1 MEAKLNDD
9 LIYAFSKIAI
19 MEYLTSGIT
28 SNFDMYISPNP
39 VIQASI
45 DCGFRTV
52 MTGGLNNFTQ
62 TVEEIDECYKK
73 YNGYNPLISYELGF
87 HAEYTCSRELLEGMA
102 SIAKKHQAPVFCHNS
117 ETKKKSKNV
126 WTVMEQLRQF
136 FLTDLECLTTVVV
149 AITASI

>member
-1 MEAKLNDD
+1 MTFLRSFADDLPLDRWLNEKVFPMEAKLNDD

-52 MTGGLNNFTQ
+52 MTGGLNILPRQ
-62 TVEEIDECYKK
+62 LKK
-73 YNGYNPLISYELGF
+73 LMNATRNTMVTIHL
-87 HAEYTCSRELLEGMA
+87 
-102 SIAKKHQAPVFCHNS
+102 
-117 ETKKKSKNV
+117 
-126 WTVMEQLRQF
+126 
-136 FLTDLECLTTVVV
+136 
-149 AITASI
+149 

>member
-73 YNGYNPLISYELGF
+73 YNGYIHVLPGTFRRYGKHCQETSG
-87 HAEYTCSRELLEGMA
+87 TC
-102 SIAKKHQAPVFCHNS
+102 
-117 ETKKKSKNV
+117 
-126 WTVMEQLRQF
+126 
-136 FLTDLECLTTVVV
+136 FL
-149 AITASI
+149 S

>member
-102 SIAKKHQAPVFCHNS
+102 SIANKHQAPVFCHNS
-117 ETKKKSKNV
+117 ETKKRSQRMFGPLWNNSDS
-126 WTVMEQLRQF
+126 F
-136 FLTDLECLTTVVV
+136 
-149 AITASI
+149 S

>member
-1 MEAKLNDD
+1 
-9 LIYAFSKIAI
+9 
-19 MEYLTSGIT
+19 
-28 SNFDMYISPNP
+28 
-39 VIQASI
+39 
-45 DCGFRTV
+45 

-102 SIAKKHQAPVFCHNS
+102 SIAKKHQAPVFVIIQKQ
-117 ETKKKSKNV
+117 KKKSRMFGPLWNNSDSFS
-126 WTVMEQLRQF
+126 W
-136 FLTDLECLTTVVV
+136 TDLECLTTVVV